1 VSNKSPNNKRLAR
14 RLGLLAAT
22 MTGLGVII
30 GSGIYVIIGVAAGQ
44 AGNAVW
50 LSFVFAAA
58 GASLTAFSY
67 ARLSKIRSQNA
78 PEYQF
83 VSMAFGNSPAFFAS
97 WLILLAQIISSAAV
111 ALGFAG
117 YLNALT
123 GFPELPAAIGLIVL
137 SSLILYIGI
146 SQSATV
152 AIILTVIEVLGLF
165 IIIGIGVPHFGN
177 VDYFEMPLG
186 ISGVFTAASLVF
198 FAYLGFEGMANLSEE
213 LKNPE
218 RDLPRA
224 ILLALGIS
232 TVFYVMVAISA
243 ISLVG
248 WNTLSQSISPLA
260 IVAEQ
265 ALGPNA
271 GVALSIISLT
281 ATANTVLILLLA
293 SSRIMHAMARA
304 RVLPG
309 ILVLVSPNRQT
320 PWLTI
325 LVGGLI
331 SILLILI
338 SNIQQ
343 IAEFTNFITLLAFV
357 SVNASALKLLVRERG
372 VSQPGHILLNRVVPI
387 LGIAVSIWL
396 AINAGWQAALAGLGI
411 LLIGLLVYWLTGIVS
426 KRKNKGTAAGS
437 HK

>member
-1 VSNKSPNNKRLAR
+1 MENISQNKRLAR
-14 RLGLLAAT
+14 HLGLTAAT

-50 LSFVFAAA
+50 LSFILAAV
-58 GASLTAFSY
+58 GASLTALSY
-67 ARLSKIRSQNA
+67 ARLSKLRARNA

-83 VSMAFGNSPAFFAS
+83 VSMAFGKSPAFFAG

-117 YLNALT
+117 YLNALV
-123 GFPELPAAIGLIVL
+123 GFPEVPAAIGLIIL

-146 SQSATV
+146 SQSAMV
-152 AIILTVIEVLGLF
+152 AIILTAVEVLGLF
-165 IIIGIGVPHFGN
+165 IIIGIGLPRLGQVN
-177 VDYFEMPLG
+177 YFEMPLG

-198 FAYLGFEGMANLSEE
+198 FAFLGFEGMANLSEE
-213 LKNPE
+213 MKDPE
-218 RDLPRA
+218 RNLPRA
-224 ILLALGIS
+224 ILWALGLS
-232 TVFYVMVAISA
+232 TVFYILVAISA
-243 ISLVG
+243 VSVVG
-248 WNTLSQSISPLA
+248 WNALGQSSAPLA

-265 ALGPNA
+265 ALGSNA
-271 GVALSIISLT
+271 GVVLSFISL
-281 ATANTVLILLLA
+281 ASTANTVLVLLLA
-293 SSRIMHAMARA
+293 TSRNMHAMSRA

-309 ILVLVSPNRQT
+309 ILRLVSPGRQT

-331 SILLILI
+331 AILLVLI
-338 SNIQQ
+338 SDIQE

-357 SVNASALKLLVRERG
+357 GVNASALKLLTRKSG
-372 VSQPGHILLNRVVPI
+372 ASVSRHIILNRIIPG

-396 AINAGWQAALAGLGI
+396 AINAGWQAALAGLVV
-411 LLIGLLVYWLTGIVS
+411 LLIGLLVYWFTNLLS
-426 KRKNKGTAAGS
+426 KKPD
-437 HK
+437 

>member
-1 VSNKSPNNKRLAR
+1 VSNTSSNNKKLAR
-14 RLGLLAAT
+14 RLGLVAAT

-30 GSGIYVIIGVAAGQ
+30 GSGIYVIIGVAADK

-50 LSFVFAAA
+50 LSFVFAAI
-58 GASLTAFSY
+58 GASLTASSY
-67 ARLSKIRSQNA
+67 ARLSRIRSRNA

-83 VSMAFGNSPAFFAS
+83 VSMAFGDRPAFFAS

-117 YLNALT
+117 YLNALS

-152 AIILTVIEVLGLF
+152 AIILTAVEVLGLF
-165 IIIGIGVPHFGN
+165 IIIGIGLPSFGKVN
-177 VDYFEMPLG
+177 YFEMPLG

-213 LKNPE
+213 LKDPE
-218 RDLPRA
+218 KNLPRS

-232 TVFYVMVAISA
+232 TVFYVLVAISA
-243 ISLVG
+243 LSVVG
-248 WNTLSQSISPLA
+248 WNTLSQSNAPLA

-265 ALGPNA
+265 ALGINA
-271 GVALSIISLT
+271 GIALSIISL
-281 ATANTVLILLLA
+281 ASTANTVLVLLLA

-304 RVLPG
+304 RVLPE
-309 ILVLVSPNRQT
+309 ILNSVSSNRQT

-325 LVGGLI
+325 LVGGAI
-331 SILLILI
+331 SILLVLI

-343 IAEFTNFITLLAFV
+343 IAEFTNLITLLAFI
-357 SVNASALKLLVRERG
+357 SVNASAIKLLGRGSG
-372 VSQPGHILLNRVVPI
+372 VSRTRHIFVNRIIPI
-387 LGIAVSIWL
+387 LGIAVSTWL
-396 AINAGWQAALAGLGI
+396 AVNAGWQAALAGLAI
-411 LLIGLLVYWLTGIVS
+411 LLIGLLVYWLTKLFS
-426 KRKNKGTAAGS
+426 KR
-437 HK
+437 